1 MNIVKK
7 INTKNI
13 SLALCFLVISAYIIL
28 GNCLTFN
35 LGNRLPIKTAEIIA
49 AISCL
54 ILLIIHKKDLIKI
67 SKDNI
72 KILIWFA
79 IAAIPVIFFDYS
91 LKQSAYGLLY
101 SLRII
106 ATLCV
111 AIAITNVFKKYEIS
125 RDKICNYIIYNYLI
139 VVGIGLI
146 QLIFFPVAYDFYD
159 IFYNMGVYF
168 ANPDPHVGRL
178 ISTYFDPNYLAA
190 CLIIPSML
198 CLNYYAKK
206 GSKLNLLYLVIFITA
221 IVLTVSR
228 SGVLGICIALFIYFI
243 STIRIENKKIEKSK
257 TTIRALAIGIIVA
270 TIFAFLTFCTDVR
283 VFKRILGTANDDST
297 YARISDWSKGLQT
310 ISSDEEKAQKKEES
324 EKIKSKNN
332 LVIGIGYNMLGF
344 TEANSSKASSAS
356 FGNDSSLLVILI
368 TSGTIGS
375 LYFIYVITERLIR
388 AYKERKKYTDNEA
401 LIAIIITSLVICNFN
416 NLLFYTLW
424 LLPIFTL
431 LNLKKEK
438 DLNYQ
443 EPIFIKKEKYKIG
456 IDGRPLTEKR
466 AGIGNYTYEIIK
478 NLNEIDKENEYY
490 IYSNKEIVLDFELNN
505 NFHKCSSKFKIGTIW
520 LYFILPLK
528 LKKDQIDIF
537 WGTQHCLPKRTDYTK
552 KMKYILTIHDLAIFK
567 FKKIGSFYNTI
578 IQKIIVKKACNNAD
592 KIIAISNATKKDI
605 VDICNIPEEKIEVI
619 YNGTNY
625 TEQYGIAEKEEKNIL
640 KELEIDNKEYILF
653 LGTIEPRKNVDTII
667 KAFEILKEKNKKLI
681 LVIAGGLGW
690 RYKKTLELIEKS
702 TVKDDIKIIGYVDKT
717 KKEVLYKN
725 SKCFVYPSLYEGFG
739 LPILEAMNGQT
750 IVVTA
755 KNSSLTEVG
764 GECAIYCEEE
774 LDENKLAESISKAL
788 NMSLEERKNTITKSR
803 ELVKKF
809 SWKKTSEAVLNTLKN

>member
-1 MNIVKK
+1 M
-7 INTKNI
+7 
-13 SLALCFLVISAYIIL
+13 
-28 GNCLTFN
+28 
-35 LGNRLPIKTAEIIA
+35 
-49 AISCL
+49 
-54 ILLIIHKKDLIKI
+54 
-67 SKDNI
+67 
-72 KILIWFA
+72 
-79 IAAIPVIFFDYS
+79 
-91 LKQSAYGLLY
+91 
-101 SLRII
+101 
-106 ATLCV
+106 
-111 AIAITNVFKKYEIS
+111 
-125 RDKICNYIIYNYLI
+125 
-139 VVGIGLI
+139 
-146 QLIFFPVAYDFYD
+146 
-159 IFYNMGVYF
+159 
-168 ANPDPHVGRL
+168 
-178 ISTYFDPNYLAA
+178 
-190 CLIIPSML
+190 
-198 CLNYYAKK
+198 
-206 GSKLNLLYLVIFITA
+206 
-221 IVLTVSR
+221 
-228 SGVLGICIALFIYFI
+228 
-243 STIRIENKKIEKSK
+243 
-257 TTIRALAIGIIVA
+257 
-270 TIFAFLTFCTDVR
+270 
-283 VFKRILGTANDDST
+283 
-297 YARISDWSKGLQT
+297 
-310 ISSDEEKAQKKEES
+310 
-324 EKIKSKNN
+324 
-332 LVIGIGYNMLGF
+332 
-344 TEANSSKASSAS
+344 
-356 FGNDSSLLVILI
+356 
-368 TSGTIGS
+368 
-375 LYFIYVITERLIR
+375 
-388 AYKERKKYTDNEA
+388 
-401 LIAIIITSLVICNFN
+401 
-416 NLLFYTLW
+416 
-424 LLPIFTL
+424 
-431 LNLKKEK
+431 
-438 DLNYQ
+438 
-443 EPIFIKKEKYKIG
+443 
-456 IDGRPLTEKR
+456 
-466 AGIGNYTYEIIK
+466 
-478 NLNEIDKENEYY
+478 
-490 IYSNKEIVLDFELNN
+490 
-505 NFHKCSSKFKIGTIW
+505 
-520 LYFILPLK
+520 YFILPLK